1 MLQQALS
8 LSGYATVKELCPGN
22 RCPAYS
28 PKQGNPVT
36 HLLFFSTDTAFL
48 TTERKSCDKQIILL
62 YNKAS
67 SKDRNR
73 KGAEDLKIKLES
85 AELPETE
92 IIIRGDVT
100 GEEVV
105 SLLQLLKKRNSGKLI
120 LYKEEE
126 QYIVD
131 ADEIVYI
138 EVSGSKVYAYTKQ
151 DTYEAKQKL
160 YEIRELLGTRAFV
173 QINKSVIVNIN
184 CVKSIQAEFS
194 GNYRCRLKNRKESLT
209 ISRKYFK
216 EFKDRI

>member
-1 MLQQALS
+1 
-8 LSGYATVKELCPGN
+8 
-22 RCPAYS
+22 
-28 PKQGNPVT
+28 
-36 HLLFFSTDTAFL
+36 
-48 TTERKSCDKQIILL
+48 
-62 YNKAS
+62 
-67 SKDRNR
+67 
-73 KGAEDLKIKLES
+73 LKIKLES

-92 IIIRGDVT
+92 VIIRGDVT
-100 GEEVV
+100 SEEVV
-105 SLLQLLKKRNSGKLI
+105 SLLQLLKKRSSGKLI

-131 ADEIVYI
+131 ADEIIYV

-160 YEIRELLGTRAFV
+160 YEIKELLSGRSFA
-173 QINKSVIVNIN
+173 QINKSVMVNIN

-194 GNYRCRLKNRKESLT
+194 GNYRLKLKNRKESLT

>member
-1 MLQQALS
+1 M
-8 LSGYATVKELCPGN
+8 N
-22 RCPAYS
+22 
-28 PKQGNPVT
+28 
-36 HLLFFSTDTAFL
+36 
-48 TTERKSCDKQIILL
+48 
-62 YNKAS
+62 
-67 SKDRNR
+67 
-73 KGAEDLKIKLES
+73 IKLES
-85 AELPETE
+85 AELPEPE
-92 IIIRGDVT
+92 VIIRGNVT
-100 GEEVV
+100 SEEVV

-138 EVSGSKVYAYTKQ
+138 EVSGNKVYAYTKQ

-160 YEIRELLGTRAFV
+160 YEIKELLGGRSFA

-194 GNYRCRLKNRKESLT
+194 GNYRINLKNRKESLT

>member
-1 MLQQALS
+1 M
-8 LSGYATVKELCPGN
+8 
-22 RCPAYS
+22 
-28 PKQGNPVT
+28 
-36 HLLFFSTDTAFL
+36 
-48 TTERKSCDKQIILL
+48 
-62 YNKAS
+62 
-67 SKDRNR
+67 
-73 KGAEDLKIKLES
+73 KGAEELKIKVES

-92 IIIRGDVT
+92 VIIRGDVT
-100 GEEVV
+100 SEEVV

-131 ADEIVYI
+131 ADEIVFI
-138 EVSGSKVYAYTKQ
+138 EVSDNKVCAYTRQ

-160 YEIRELLGTRAFV
+160 YEIKELLGSKSFA

-194 GNYRCRLKNRKESLT
+194 GNYRLKLKNRKESLT

>member
-1 MLQQALS
+1 MTS
-8 LSGYATVKELCPGN
+8 EKF
-22 RCPAYS
+22 RCIIR
-28 PKQGNPVT
+28 PV
-36 HLLFFSTDTAFL
+36 L
-48 TTERKSCDKQIILL
+48 
-62 YNKAS
+62 
-67 SKDRNR
+67 KDNR

-92 IIIRGDVT
+92 VIIRGDVT

-105 SLLQLLKKRNSGKLI
+105 SLLQLLKKRSTGKLI

-131 ADEIVYI
+131 ADEIVFV
-138 EVSGSKVYAYTKQ
+138 EVSDNRVYAYTRQ

-160 YEIRELLGTRAFV
+160 YEIKELLGGKSFA

-194 GNYRCRLKNRKESLT
+194 GNYRLKLKNRKETLT

-216 EFKDRI
+216 EFKDQI

>member
-1 MLQQALS
+1 M
-8 LSGYATVKELCPGN
+8 
-22 RCPAYS
+22 
-28 PKQGNPVT
+28 
-36 HLLFFSTDTAFL
+36 
-48 TTERKSCDKQIILL
+48 
-62 YNKAS
+62 
-67 SKDRNR
+67 
-73 KGAEDLKIKLES
+73 KIKLES

-92 IIIRGDVT
+92 VIIRGDVSS
-100 GEEVV
+100 EEVV

-138 EVSGSKVYAYTKQ
+138 EVSDNKVYAYTKL

-160 YEIRELLGTRAFV
+160 YEVKEMLGGRSFA

-194 GNYRCRLKNRKESLT
+194 GNYRIKLKNRKESLT